1 MRKWG
6 GGDAVAAPRAWDFL
20 GLLGP
25 TPIIIRGVQSVRR
38 YESCAITM

>member
-6 GGDAVAAPRAWDFL
+6 GGDADAAPRAWDFS

-25 TPIIIRGVQSVRR
+25 TPIIVRGVL
-38 YESCAITM
+38 ECASL